1 MVAVTI
7 DQLSRDDLARQ
18 VGTAVRLHDRP
29 DVALTLCEVTERE
42 IAGEWETFSVHLRGS
57 AESQLGQRTYELEH
71 DELGTLELFIVP
83 IEPDSAGAR
92 YEAVFN
98 RARRH
103 DGDPAGR

>member
-18 VGTAVRLHDRP
+18 VGSAVRVHDHP
-29 DVALTLCEVTERE
+29 NVALTLYEVTERE
-42 IAGEWETFSVHLRGS
+42 IAGEWETFSVRLRGPVDR
-57 AESQLGQRTYELEH
+57 QLGQRSYELEH
-71 DELGTLELFIVP
+71 DKFGVVELFIVP

-98 RARRH
+98 RARRP
-103 DGDPAGR
+103 DGDLAGG